1 MAITFSRE
9 ALDDCFKEMN
19 SLMHDYYEKTIAH
32 RDVPPLDF
40 DWDYYL
46 ELDKQKRIVLV
57 TARVR
62 DNICTR
68 LLVGFV
74 FYIVMN
80 HPQYRTTKMALCN
93 TLAVRPEMRGMG
105 IARNLMAKAED
116 YLRIAEVDRII
127 HSFRMTYANDESPL
141 FPKLGYEPHEVAYQK
156 VLAR

>member
-1 MAITFSRE
+1 MAIEFSRE
-9 ALDDCFKEMN
+9 PLVDCFEEMN
-19 SLMHDYYEKTIAH
+19 SLMHDYYEKTIAN

-40 DWDYYL
+40 DWNHYL

-62 DNICTR
+62 DITHAR
-68 LLVGFV
+68 PLVGFV
-74 FYIVMN
+74 FYIMMN

-116 YLRIAEVDRII
+116 YLQIAEVDRII

-141 FPKLGYEPHEVAYQK
+141 FPKLGYEPHEIAYLK

>member
-1 MAITFSRE
+1 MAIEFSRE
-9 ALDDCFKEMN
+9 PLDDCFEEMGA
-19 SLMHDYYEKTIAH
+19 LVHDYFESTIAD

-40 DWDYYL
+40 DWNHYH
-46 ELDKQKRIVLV
+46 ELDKLRRIVLV
-57 TARVR
+57 TARIR
-62 DNICTR
+62 DITHAR
-68 LLVGFV
+68 PLVGFV

-80 HPQYRTTKMALCN
+80 HPHHRTTKIAYCDL
-93 TLAVRPEMRGMG
+93 LAVRPEMRGMG

-156 VLAR
+156 VLAD